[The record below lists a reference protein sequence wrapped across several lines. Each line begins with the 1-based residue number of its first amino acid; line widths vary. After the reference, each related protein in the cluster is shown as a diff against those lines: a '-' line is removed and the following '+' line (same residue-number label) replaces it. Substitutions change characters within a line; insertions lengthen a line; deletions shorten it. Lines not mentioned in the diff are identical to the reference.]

1 MEETSGL
8 GWVGW
13 RGSGHVDKGL
23 GRGKKGTKLVL
34 EAGE

>member
-8 GWVGW
+8 GRVGW

-23 GRGKKGTKLVL
+23 GQDERGTKLVL